1 MNTMITIDNLHKRYG
16 QRIAVEDVSLSIAC
30 GEIFGIVGPN
40 GAGKTTT
47 VECLSGL
54 RYPDSGSIQVLG
66 LDPRRDARTL
76 RQRLGIQ
83 LQEAALPERIRVG
96 EALDL
101 FAAFYSRPADPRRL
115 LATWGLAEQ
124 IRQPVDR
131 LSGGQRQRL
140 FIALALINNPEVVIF
155 DELTTALDPQARRAT
170 WDLVRQIRD
179 TGTTI
184 VLVTHFMDEAEAL
197 CDRVAV
203 IDRGVVIALDR
214 PAALVSAYLPPQRVQ
229 FRVTNGFDPS
239 WLETVPGVR
248 QAQQRDDQVTVDGD
262 EGLLGR
268 VTAVL
273 GERGIVPTDLRATRP
288 TLEDVF
294 LTLTGRPI
302 SN

>member
-16 QRIAVEDVSLSIAC
+16 QRIAVEDVSLSIAR

-229 FRVTNGFDPS
+229 FRVTNGFDPR

-248 QAQQRDDQVTVDGD
+248 RAQQRDDQVTVDGD

-268 VTAVL
+268 MTAVL
-273 GERGIVPTDLRATRP
+273 GERGIAPADLRATRP

-294 LTLTGRPI
+294 LTLTGRPM